1 MPRELNDN
9 LPDLFFESECSVST
23 ADTGGNYNTTNT
35 GDDRDIEPEQNE
47 IDEKSSFNK
56 KSLENLKD
64 YYMKDCSNVEIDE
77 NHNEKNKKQN
87 DAFLANFNELFKILI
102 SKILYN
108 IENDSLD
115 KKHKKFYIY
124 LNEVIKSA
132 KIKNFPKLIISLK
145 SKKSYII
152 KKYLEINFLDLIFS
166 RIENYE
172 DQFYKPM
179 KIKNDKNIKID
190 IIQKISFIR
199 EYYNANK
206 IEIKK
211 NLASS
216 LDINLT
222 YQCLMIQYENTP
234 TKILEEC
241 LKNYFILKD
250 YAYGKDFSNIYM
262 QLKLNEIP

>member
-1 MPRELNDN
+1 MPRELNGN
-9 LPDLFFESECSVST
+9 LSDLFFENSECSVST
-23 ADTGGNYNTTNT
+23 DTGGNYSTTNT
-35 GDDRDIEPEQNE
+35 GVDRDIEPEQNE
-47 IDEKSSFNK
+47 IDEKSYFNK

-77 NHNEKNKKQN
+77 DHNEKNKKQN
-87 DAFLANFNELFKILI
+87 DAFLANFKELYKILI

-115 KKHKKFYIY
+115 MKHKKFYIY
-124 LNEVIKSA
+124 LYDVIKSA
-132 KIKNFPKLIISLK
+132 NIKNFPKLIIRLK

-172 DQFYKPM
+172 DQLYKL
-179 KIKNDKNIKID
+179 KIKNDKNFKIG
-190 IIQKISFIR
+190 IIQKILFLK
-199 EYYNANK
+199 EYYNSNK
-206 IEIKK
+206 IDIKK
-211 NLASS
+211 NLVSS